1 MRAFAAFGSILSA
14 GLYGVIGL
22 VSGQRPEGL
31 PMTIRSWLVGAV
43 TAGVVAA
50 GAAMGAAP
58 AASASGQLPH
68 PAAVKKVT
76 SQKWAGYA
84 ALADKRKYFR
94 YVAADFIVPSPPD
107 VCNRDDQP
115 GGVTITQWIGLGG
128 YNHGITEKIGVTE
141 SCDFMDFEELDFGAF
156 YSGTSGSGG
165 FFGCVVHGNNCPGGV
180 EGGDRVE
187 LSVYYN
193 GKSYRLILR
202 DVTKKISRTVYERCS
217 KCTSKSAEVISLAAS
232 TATNPPLALLSN
244 VSFFGLRVTSTDGK
258 HGTMAPQPR
267 YWTTA
272 EITRLDSAGDTLGKP
287 YPLRRHGRAF
297 NVFAYAFTGP

>member
-1 MRAFAAFGSILSA
+1 VAT
-14 GLYGVIGL
+14 V
-22 VSGQRPEGL
+22 
-31 PMTIRSWLVGAV
+31 
-43 TAGVVAA
+43 GVVAA
-50 GAAMGAAP
+50 GVAMAAVP
-58 AASASGQLPH
+58 AASANGQLPH
-68 PAAVKKVT
+68 PAVVKKVT

-84 ALADKRKYFR
+84 ALADRRKDFR
-94 YVAADFIVPSPPD
+94 YVAADFIVPGLN
-107 VCNRDDQP
+107 VCRGQDQP

-128 YNHGITEKIGVTE
+128 YKRGITEQIGVVE
-141 SCDFMDFEELDFGAF
+141 HCDFMDDVEFEYGAF

-165 FFGCVVHGNNCPGGV
+165 FFGCLEAHGSTCPGGV
-180 EGGDRVE
+180 EAGDRVE

-217 KCTSKSAEVISLAAS
+217 KCSSKSAEVISLAAS

-244 VSFFGLRVTSTDGK
+244 VGFFGVRVTSADGK

-267 YWTTA
+267 YWTTV
-272 EITRLDSAGDTLGKP
+272 EITRLDSAGDTVGKP
-287 YPLRRHGRAF
+287 YPLLRQGRAF

>member
-1 MRAFAAFGSILSA
+1 
-14 GLYGVIGL
+14 
-22 VSGQRPEGL
+22 
-31 PMTIRSWLVGAV
+31 MTIRSWLAGVAAV
-43 TAGVVAA
+43 GVVAA
-50 GAAMGAAP
+50 GAAMTAP
-58 AASASGQLPH
+58 AATASGQLPH
-68 PAAVKKVT
+68 PAAVNKVT

-84 ALADKRKYFR
+84 ALADRRKDVR
-94 YVAADFIVPSPPD
+94 YVAADFIVESPRPCHTQD
-107 VCNRDDQP
+107 NQP
-115 GGVTITQWIGLGG
+115 GDVSTTQWIGLGG
-128 YNHGITEKIGVTE
+128 YSRGITEQIGVVETC
-141 SCDFMDFEELDFGAF
+141 SFMDDDEFEFWAS
-156 YSGTSGSGG
+156 YSGKSGSGV
-165 FFGCVVHGNNCPGGV
+165 FFGCEEVHGDTCPRGV

-232 TATNPPLALLSN
+232 TATNPPLTGLSN
-244 VSFFGLRVTSTDGK
+244 VSFFGVRVTSADGK

-287 YPLRRHGRAF
+287 YPLLRHGRGF
-297 NVFAYAFTGP
+297 SVFANAFTGP

>member
-1 MRAFAAFGSILSA
+1 
-14 GLYGVIGL
+14 
-22 VSGQRPEGL
+22 
-31 PMTIRSWLVGAV
+31 MTIRSWLAGVAAV
-43 TAGVVAA
+43 GVVAA
-50 GAAMGAAP
+50 GASMAAAP

-84 ALADKRKYFR
+84 ALAERRKDFR
-94 YVAADFIVPSPPD
+94 YVAADFIVPSSN
-107 VCNRDDQP
+107 VCQGQEQP
-115 GGVTITQWIGLGG
+115 GGVTTSQWIGLRG
-128 YNHGITEKIGVTE
+128 YNGGITEQIGVSE
-141 SCDFMDFEELDFGAF
+141 GCDFMVEDELDFWAF
-156 YSGTSGSGG
+156 YSGTSGSGA
-165 FFGCVVHGNNCPGGV
+165 FLGCVVHGNTCPGGV

-202 DVTKKISRTVYERCS
+202 DVTKKISRTVYEHCS
-217 KCTSKSAEVISLAAS
+217 KCTSKSAEAISLAAS

-244 VSFFGLRVTSTDGK
+244 VSFFGLRVTSADGK
-258 HGTMAPQPR
+258 HGTMAPQAR

-272 EITRLDSAGDTLGKP
+272 EITRLDPAGDIVGKP

-297 NVFAYAFTGP
+297 SVFAYAFTGP